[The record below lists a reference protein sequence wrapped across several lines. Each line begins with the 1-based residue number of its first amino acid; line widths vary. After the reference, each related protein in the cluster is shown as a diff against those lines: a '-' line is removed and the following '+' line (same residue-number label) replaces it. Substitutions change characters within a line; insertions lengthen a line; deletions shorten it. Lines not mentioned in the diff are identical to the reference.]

1 MEAPQLLYRVFDVQC
16 TRQHLIELGDWL
28 NSRLSFA
35 LGEDFNKLSEEP
47 LGELGSKECDGGVH
61 DADLQRLACETDR
74 KVFAGACV
82 WAADIIE
89 TLEGQPGVRKN
100 EAYNKARQLRRI
112 AKKIYGESEGR
123 LTNKPKRQN
132 NNTNFA
138 A

>member
-1 MEAPQLLYRVFDVQC
+1 MQC
-16 TRQHLIELGDWL
+16 TRQHLIELSDWL

-35 LGEDFNKLSEEP
+35 LGEDFNKLGEEP
-47 LGELGSKECDGGVH
+47 PGELGVRGEELGVAAESKEPDGGVH

-74 KVFAGACV
+74 KVFASACV

-100 EAYNKARQLRRI
+100 EAYNKARQLRLI
-112 AKKIYGESEGR
+112 AKKIYGEHEGR
-123 LTNKPKRQN
+123 LTNKPKKQN
-132 NNTNFA
+132 NNTEFA